1 MDRFLQYLDLVCM
14 DGFALQDGCS
24 EMIMI
29 AKDES
34 IGICFYQRE
43 EINDYK
49 KKARGSVT
57 RI

>member
-1 MDRFLQYLDLVCM
+1 M

-34 IGICFYQRE
+34 IGICIYQPE
-43 EINDYK
+43 EMNDYK